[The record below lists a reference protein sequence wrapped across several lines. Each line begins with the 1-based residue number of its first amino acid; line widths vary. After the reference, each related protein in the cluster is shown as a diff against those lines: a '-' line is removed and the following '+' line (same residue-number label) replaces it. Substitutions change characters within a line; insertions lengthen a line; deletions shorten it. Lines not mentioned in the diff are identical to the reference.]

1 MVVVLDIVMV
11 MKYLYEI
18 IILIITIVMV
28 IGIVRLVVMTRI
40 FISPCQRQGE
50 KEHHMQYIFSNLFF
64 PNEDFVQNS
73 WLTRHFSTLAF
84 IKAEVQIFLIFCWN

>member
-1 MVVVLDIVMV
+1 MVVVMDIVMV
-11 MKYLYEI
+11 MLYLYEI
-18 IILIITIVMV
+18 IILNITMVMV
-28 IGIVRLVVMTRI
+28 IVTIRLVVMTGI

-84 IKAEVQIFLIFCWN
+84 KKAKVQFF